1 MEVCQQERLEKL
13 QACAS
18 QGKGLSNGGWRT
30 CWMPVLVSVVSAE
43 SAPGEPGVLEERVSE
58 EGCLPLSCGGAGQKW
73 FRQKG
78 GQQMPEL

>member
-43 SAPGEPGVLEERVSE
+43 SAPGEPGVLEERVPE
-58 EGCLPLSCGGAGQKW
+58 EGCLPLSCGGAGQ
-73 FRQKG
+73 R
-78 GQQMPEL
+78 

>member
-43 SAPGEPGVLEERVSE
+43 SAPGEPGVLVERVPE
-58 EGCLPLSCGGAGQKW
+58 EGRMSSPQLRRSWSKVVQAERRPANA
-73 FRQKG
+73 
-78 GQQMPEL
+78 

>member
-13 QACAS
+13 QACAL

-43 SAPGEPGVLEERVSE
+43 SAPGEPGVLVERVPE
-58 EGCLPLSCGGAGQKW
+58 EGRMSSPQLRRSWSKVVQAERRPANA
-73 FRQKG
+73 
-78 GQQMPEL
+78 